1 MDASSNSDMTNEPPS
16 IIESI
21 IAADVGSTM
30 TKAVLIDTVEGEYR
44 LIARADFPSTFEPPW
59 SDVSLALQQCLA
71 RLEEIASRKLLD
83 PRGRP
88 ILPEQNDGS
97 GVDAFVATVS
107 AAEPLH
113 VMVMGLMRDY
123 SVESARKATL
133 TTYAYAQDDGLV
145 AIDTKTQE
153 GARWDLPARIAALHK
168 HTPSVIVLTGGNEK
182 GAVAPLLDVLTAV
195 QTACVDWPGQNK
207 PDVIFAGNSAA
218 RPQVAE
224 KLGELTVLH
233 VVDNVRP
240 TAQAENLQPLEAE
253 LEKIY
258 VEKRLNMLS
267 GFATITS
274 AASKAV
280 MPTATAFALG
290 VNALARHFDCK
301 LGAIG
306 VDIGG
311 ATTSMVWSNT
321 ETLQRVIRS
330 DLGMSYN
337 IEAIARQAGIAN
349 VLRWLPIE
357 MSEAEA
363 WDRLANKALRPFT
376 LPESKPDLLLEQAVA
391 REAIHLVLQD
401 LALRWPAAKKAEG
414 LPRLDM
420 IIGAGGVLTHAPY
433 PRQTALLLLDAFQP
447 ASLVYLALDSG
458 GLMPQLGLIA
468 SVQPEAAA
476 QLTAREGLTVL
487 GAAIGTTGAAKPGE
501 VVVRYKM
508 TDEKTSQVLA
518 TGEVHAGEIEVLPL
532 PQGQRANLE
541 LKPSRNI
548 DVGSGR
554 GREPK
559 STVVEG
565 GAAGVIIDAR
575 GRPLILPEDA
585 EKRRAQNQEW
595 LYNIGT

>member
-1 MDASSNSDMTNEPPS
+1 MTSESPNVV
-16 IIESI
+16 ESI

-30 TKAVLIDTVEGEYR
+30 TKAVLIDTVENEYR
-44 LIARADFPSTFEPPW
+44 LIARAEFPSTFEPPW

-71 RLEEIASRKLLD
+71 RLEEITSRKLLD
-83 PRGRP
+83 LRGRP
-88 ILPEQNDGS
+88 TLPERGDGS

-113 VMVMGLMRDY
+113 VMIMGLMRDY

-133 TTYAYAQDDGLV
+133 ATYAYTQNDGLV
-145 AIDTKTQE
+145 AMDTKTKE
-153 GARWDLPARIAALHK
+153 GTRWDLPARIAALHK
-168 HTPSVIVLTGGNEK
+168 HTPSVIVIVGGNEK
-182 GAVAPLLDVLTAV
+182 GAVAPLMEVVNAV
-195 QTACVDWPGQNK
+195 QTACTDWPSTSK

-224 KLGELTVLH
+224 KLGELVVLH

-240 TAQAENLQPLEAE
+240 TAQVENLQPLEAE

-258 VEKRLNMLS
+258 TEKRLNMLS

-274 AASKAV
+274 AASKSV

-301 LGAIG
+301 AGAIG
-306 VDIGG
+306 VDVGG
-311 ATTSMVWSNT
+311 ATTSMVWSNIVAT
-321 ETLQRVIRS
+321 QRVIRS

-363 WDRLANKALRPFT
+363 WDRLANKALRPFV
-376 LPESKPDLLLEQAVA
+376 LPESKPELLLEQAVA
-391 REAIHLVLQD
+391 REAIRLVLGD
-401 LALRWPAAKKAEG
+401 LLPHWQPAKKEEG

-447 ASLVYLALDSG
+447 TSLVYLALDSG

-468 SVQPEAAA
+468 SVQPQAAA

-487 GAAIGTTGAAKPGE
+487 GAAICTMGVAKPGD

-532 PQGQRANLE
+532 PQGQRANVE
-541 LKPSRNI
+541 LKPSRGI

-565 GAAGVIIDAR
+565 GVAGVIIDAR
-575 GRPLILPEDA
+575 GRPLNLLADA